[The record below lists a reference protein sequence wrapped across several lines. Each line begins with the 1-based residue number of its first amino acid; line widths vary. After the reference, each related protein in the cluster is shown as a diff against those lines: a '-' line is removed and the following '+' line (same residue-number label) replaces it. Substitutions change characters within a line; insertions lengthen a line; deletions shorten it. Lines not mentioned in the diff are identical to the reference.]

1 MAILVWVMVSLAL
14 WHFTVLVPDRFWG
27 GIAGAL
33 VAALVGGCATGF
45 LLPAP
50 GLPSE
55 NPPGLAEAIWA
66 IPGATRTLVASYLY
80 GAAISRRTPGPVR
93 Q

>member
-1 MAILVWVMVSLAL
+1 MAILVWVMISLAL

-33 VAALVGGCATGF
+33 LAALAGGCATGV
-45 LLPAP
+45 LLPSP
-50 GLPSE
+50 GLPAE

-66 IPGATRTLVASYLY
+66 IPGATLALVASYLY
-80 GAAISRRTPGPVR
+80 GARRTPGLR
-93 Q
+93 